1 MKKHWIWYT
10 LKAALFISIG
20 FFLFGWLIMTLWN
33 ALIPSLLHGPGITFS
48 QALGIFILTRLLF
61 WGLWS
66 ALASHRGGQ
75 GYWRR
80 RLEKRLTAM
89 TPEERDK
96 FRQAYARRC
105 GNWCKEAEVR
115 KEVEAPKENAEPARQ
130 ETVSQ

>member
-1 MKKHWIWYT
+1 MKRYWIWYT
-10 LKAALFISIG
+10 LKAALCISLG

-33 ALIPSLLHGPGITFS
+33 ALIPSLLNGPVITFG

-66 ALASHRGGQ
+66 TLVGRRGGRE
-75 GYWRR
+75 YWQR

-105 GNWCKEAEVR
+105 GGWCKE
-115 KEVEAPKENAEPARQ
+115 EAPKENAEPARK